1 MNHVNILGGLRSYI
15 GVKDGMYRHIPA
27 EKLGAEV
34 LREVVSRFEL
44 PTDAIDYIIG
54 GNAVGGG
61 GNITR
66 LAALSAGFPE
76 RISGEINFAASP
88 HRPVRAEIV
97 PGAVVHLLPVG
108 KHPSILTQVI
118 PDRIKLEPALLHHTV
133 LVKIVP
139 VVVDFLP
146 FGHHLAALVEIIPGG
161 SG

>member
-1 MNHVNILGGLRSYI
+1 MNHVYILGGLRSYI

-76 RISGEINFAASP
+76 RIPAVTLDLQCGSALEAISAAAAKIESGMADLVIAGGMESSSVQPYRMMSP
-88 HRPVRAEIV
+88 NHPEYDGGKVCSANWV
-97 PGAVVHLLPVG
+97 PGKSQMP
-108 KHPSILTQVI
+108 
-118 PDRIKLEPALLHHTV
+118 
-133 LVKIVP
+133 
-139 VVVDFLP
+139 
-146 FGHHLAALVEIIPGG
+146 
-161 SG
+161 

>member
-1 MNHVNILGGLRSYI
+1 MNHVYILGGLRSYI

-76 RISGEINFAASP
+76 RIPAVTLDRSARQQPRLRAGWRIWSLPGEW
-88 HRPVRAEIV
+88 R
-97 PGAVVHLLPVG
+97 
-108 KHPSILTQVI
+108 
-118 PDRIKLEPALLHHTV
+118 V
-133 LVKIVP
+133 LRYSRT
-139 VVVDFLP
+139 
-146 FGHHLAALVEIIPGG
+146 A
-161 SG
+161 

>member
-1 MNHVNILGGLRSYI
+1 MNHVYILGGLRSYI

-66 LAALSAGFPE
+66 LAALSAG
-76 RISGEINFAASP
+76 
-88 HRPVRAEIV
+88 
-97 PGAVVHLLPVG
+97 
-108 KHPSILTQVI
+108 
-118 PDRIKLEPALLHHTV
+118 
-133 LVKIVP
+133 
-139 VVVDFLP
+139 
-146 FGHHLAALVEIIPGG
+146 
-161 SG
+161 

>member
-1 MNHVNILGGLRSYI
+1 MNHVYILGGLRSYI

-76 RISGEINFAASP
+76 RIPAVTLDLQCGSALEAARQQPRLRAGWRIWSLPGEW
-88 HRPVRAEIV
+88 R
-97 PGAVVHLLPVG
+97 
-108 KHPSILTQVI
+108 
-118 PDRIKLEPALLHHTV
+118 V
-133 LVKIVP
+133 LRYNRT
-139 VVVDFLP
+139 
-146 FGHHLAALVEIIPGG
+146 A
-161 SG
+161 

>member
-1 MNHVNILGGLRSYI
+1 MNHVYILGGLRSYI

-66 LAALSAGFPE
+66 LAALSAGVSRADSGSYWICSAGRRWRRSARQQPRLRAGW
-76 RISGEINFAASP
+76 RIWSLPGEW
-88 HRPVRAEIV
+88 R
-97 PGAVVHLLPVG
+97 
-108 KHPSILTQVI
+108 
-118 PDRIKLEPALLHHTV
+118 V
-133 LVKIVP
+133 LRYSRT
-139 VVVDFLP
+139 
-146 FGHHLAALVEIIPGG
+146 A
-161 SG
+161 

>member
-1 MNHVNILGGLRSYI
+1 MNHVYILGGLRSYI

-66 LAALSAGFPE
+66 LAALSGW
-76 RISGEINFAASP
+76 RIWSLPGEW
-88 HRPVRAEIV
+88 R
-97 PGAVVHLLPVG
+97 
-108 KHPSILTQVI
+108 
-118 PDRIKLEPALLHHTV
+118 V
-133 LVKIVP
+133 LRYSRT
-139 VVVDFLP
+139 
-146 FGHHLAALVEIIPGG
+146 A
-161 SG
+161 